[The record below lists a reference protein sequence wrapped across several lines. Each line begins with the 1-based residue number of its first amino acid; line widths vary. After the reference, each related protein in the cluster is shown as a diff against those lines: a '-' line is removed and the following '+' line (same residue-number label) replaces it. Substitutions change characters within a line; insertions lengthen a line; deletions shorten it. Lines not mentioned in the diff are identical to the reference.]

1 MEVYVVVDKVYD
13 VGIDG
18 TEIKVLR
25 VFFYKYSADQ
35 FAKKQ
40 QSELNKEDRE
50 GDDYHTISVLK
61 SELDLMGGTLI
72 DFT

>member
-1 MEVYVVVDKVYD
+1 MEVYVVVDKVYY

-40 QSELNKEDRE
+40 QKELNKKHKNDEE
-50 GDDYHTISVLK
+50 YHSVSVLE